1 MPDQVPQCRRS
12 GTAVNTE
19 QTCECRLYSAL
30 LKTST
35 LFVNETPL
43 SIALGLLQ
51 AF

>member
-19 QTCECRLYSAL
+19 QNGECRLYSAL